1 MVLQPVDDI
10 CVRGA
15 RSRGRICRGCRHRGS
30 GTAGDNSAAAA
41 TGPAAGESG
50 ASARGEPIGSRRG
63 AARVDEPD
71 RQANS
76 DRAPD
81 RETTDVVAAD
91 GIVLV
96 LVIVLVGPV
105 AGPRVV
111 IVVGLVLPAGLVG
124 TAIVECP
131 GAVELAAAGYVLR
144 DTYSVA
150 NSDTVECRSVRD
162 TDGDGHRLAECDAEP
177 ESDRHPV
184 AGAERLLARSAV
196 AVL

>member
-1 MVLQPVDDI
+1 
-10 CVRGA
+10 
-15 RSRGRICRGCRHRGS
+15 
-30 GTAGDNSAAAA
+30 AA

-71 RQANS
+71 RQTNS

-91 GIVLV
+91 GIVLVLV

-150 NSDTVECRSVRD
+150 NSDTVEY
-162 TDGDGHRLAECDAEP
+162 
-177 ESDRHPV
+177 
-184 AGAERLLARSAV
+184 
-196 AVL
+196 

>member
-1 MVLQPVDDI
+1 MVLQPVYDI

-41 TGPAAGESG
+41 TGPAAGEPG
-50 ASARGEPIGSRRG
+50 ASARGKPIGSRRS
-63 AARVDEPD
+63 AARVNEAD
-71 RQANS
+71 RQTNS

-81 RETTDVVAAD
+81 RETTDVVVVAD

-96 LVIVLVGPV
+96 IVIVRPV

-124 TAIVECP
+124 TAIVERP
-131 GAVELAAAGYVLR
+131 GAVELTAAGYVLR

-150 NSDTVECRSVRD
+150 NSDTVECRSV
-162 TDGDGHRLAECDAEP
+162 GDGHRLAECNAEP
-177 ESDRHPV
+177 ESDHHPV
-184 AGAERLLARSAV
+184 AGAERLLAAASP
-196 AVL
+196 

>member
-30 GTAGDNSAAAA
+30 GTAGDYSAAAA
-41 TGPAAGESG
+41 TGPAAGEPG
-50 ASARGEPIGSRRG
+50 ASGRGEPIGSRRS
-63 AARVDEPD
+63 AARVNEPD
-71 RQANS
+71 RETNS
-76 DRAPD
+76 DGAPD

-91 GIVLV
+91 GIGVVLV
-96 LVIVLVGPV
+96 LVRPV

-111 IVVGLVLPAGLVG
+111 IVVGGLVLTAGLVG
-124 TAIVECP
+124 TAIVERR
-131 GAVELAAAGYVLR
+131 GALELAAAGYVLS

-184 AGAERLLARSAV
+184 AGAERLLV
-196 AVL
+196 AASP